1 MANRLALILGV
12 SILATACSS
21 QDTDAPETADVEAV
35 DTTAAN
41 TAPDTTDMQDV
52 AAPAGEADATAANDA
67 NADIAKMDLC
77 LGACPC

>member
-41 TAPDTTDMQDV
+41 TAPDTNDMQDV

-67 NADIAKMDLC
+67 STPRSAKD
-77 LGACPC
+77 GTS